1 MPGKALPDN
10 ILTYTLFKYIKNKNI
25 LFENFNVFNNRIE
38 KKIIKKINK
47 KISTYDLIIK
57 KYTNKEYYVE
67 DCVYTSTIRSYY
79 KIDTFSRM
87 SNNISKHLIVLKDNK
102 LNFKY

>member
-1 MPGKALPDN
+1 MLN
-10 ILTYTLFKYIKNKNI
+10 NK
-25 LFENFNVFNNRIE
+25 IE

-47 KISTYDLIIK
+47 KIDTYDLILS

-87 SNNISKHLIVLKDNK
+87 SNNISKHLITLKENK
-102 LNFKY
+102 LNFK

>member
-1 MPGKALPDN
+1 
-10 ILTYTLFKYIKNKNI
+10 LFKYIKNKNI
-25 LFENFNVFNNRIE
+25 VFENFNKLNNKIE
-38 KKIIKKINK
+38 KKLINKINK
-47 KISTYDLIIK
+47 KLGTYNIILN

-67 DCVYTSTIRSYY
+67 DCVYTSTNRSYY

-87 SNNISKHLIVLKDNK
+87 SNNISKHLVTLKENK